1 MCLFRVTINYSD
13 CKIKEVYS
21 VRLFLQP
28 FEYAT
33 FGIFKDKKLTG
44 GFNRSAGCPSARGS
58 AVGRGTAL
66 QAARSR
72 VRFAMVS
79 LEFFID
85 KILPAALWPRG

>member
-1 MCLFRVTINYSD
+1 M
-13 CKIKEVYS
+13 KEVYS

-33 FGIFKDKKLTG
+33 FGIFKDKKLTC
-44 GFNRSAGCPSARGS
+44 GFNHSAGARGS

-72 VRFAMVS
+72 VRFAIVS
-79 LEFFID
+79 CEFFID
-85 KILPAALWPRG
+85 KILPAALWPRE